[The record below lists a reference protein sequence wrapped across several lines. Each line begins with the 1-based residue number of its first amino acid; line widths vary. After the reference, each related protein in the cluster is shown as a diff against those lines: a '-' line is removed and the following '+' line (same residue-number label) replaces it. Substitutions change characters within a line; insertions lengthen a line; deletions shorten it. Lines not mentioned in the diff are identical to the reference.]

1 MTWTRKKLIESYLK
15 FFKEKGHAIIPSA
28 QLIPEND
35 PTVLFTTAGMHP
47 LVPYLLGQQ
56 HSQGKKLVDVQK
68 CLRTG
73 DIESVGDTY
82 HHTFFEMLGNWSLG
96 DYFKKEAIAYSFEF
110 LTKVLKIPLKKLAV
124 TCFAGDKDAEK
135 DEEAFKAWKSLG
147 IKEERIAFLGKEDNW
162 WGPAGKTGPCGPD
175 SEIFIWQS
183 SKPAPKN
190 FEPKDKTWVEIWN
203 NVFMQYN
210 KDDKAKYLMAK
221 QKNIDTGMG
230 VERTIAALN
239 GIDDNYMT
247 ELFLPIIKEIEKIS
261 GEPYKD
267 NKKEMRIIADHVK
280 AAVFIL
286 AEKIQPSNTE
296 HGYVLRRLIRR
307 AVRYGKM
314 LDISQNFMKK
324 LAEVVIEMYARE
336 YTNLNYNIKFILE
349 ETDKEES
356 RFKETLEQG
365 LKIFSKISSNNKE
378 ISGKDAFL
386 LYQSYGFPI
395 EMTQELAAEKKLKT
409 DIEGYQKEYEK
420 HQELSRTASA
430 GRFKSGLADA
440 SEQTTRL
447 HTATHMLNQ
456 ALKVVLKNPGV
467 HQKGSNITSE
477 RLRFDFNFDRKL
489 TPEEIQKIESLVNK
503 KIKEAIPVQRE
514 EMTLEQAKLRG
525 AHGVFDSKYSSQ
537 VIVYS
542 ISDFSKE
549 ICAGP
554 HVKNT
559 RELGHFKIIKEE
571 GIAAG
576 VRRIKAVLE

>member
-28 QLIPEND
+28 PLIPEND

-68 CLRTG
+68 CIRTG

-124 TCFAGDKDAEK
+124 TCFAGDKDAGK

-147 IKEERIAFLGKEDNW
+147 IPSERIKFLGKEDNW

-210 KDDKAKYLMAK
+210 KDDKGRYNMAK

-365 LKIFSKISSNNKE
+365 LKIFNKIALSSKE

-409 DIEGYQKEYEK
+409 DIEGYQREYEK
-420 HQELSRTASA
+420 HQELSRTAA
-430 GRFKSGLADA
+430 EGRFKSGLADA

-456 ALKVVLKNPGV
+456 ALKIVLKKSDL

-489 TPEEIQKIESLVNK
+489 TQEEIQKTESLVNK

-514 EMTLEQAKLRG
+514 EMTLEQAKVRG
-525 AHGVFDSKYSSQ
+525 AHGVFDSKYGAQ

-542 ISDFSKE
+542 IADFSKE

-559 RELGHFKIIKEE
+559 QELGHFKIIKEE